1 MVRPEVELP
10 VGGRHDIPVCH
21 KATAGLGRRMWCWW
35 WWERSESK
43 EKSFEI
49 KSSNSQSYAL
59 KMDYYPSLKIIF
71 HIIKEKILM

>member
-10 VGGRHDIPVCH
+10 VDGEHDIPVCH
-21 KATAGLGRRMWCWW
+21 KAIAGVGGRMWCWW
-35 WWERSESK
+35 WWERSKSK

-59 KMDYYPSLKIIF
+59 KMDDYPSLKMVF